1 MRKIAVMCVWL
12 AAVGLSFGEGKTPV
26 STFTDK
32 RDGKVYK
39 IVNIG
44 SQTWFAENL
53 NYAAKGSV
61 CYDNDAENCASYGRL
76 YDWNTAQKAC
86 PADTH
91 LPADKDWTALTDY
104 VGGSKTAGTKLKSTS
119 GWYNNGNG
127 MDEYDFSA
135 LSGGYCYVGDFGL
148 AGFNGYWWSSTE
160 NDAGV
165 AWYRNM
171 GCYNEY
177 VGRFNYDKNYLMSV
191 RCVLDDKKEKQK

>member
-1 MRKIAVMCVWL
+1 MNKQISILLTIAALVF
-12 AAVGLSFGEGKTPV
+12 AAGTYGGGDSSV
-26 STFTDK
+26 STFTDT
-32 RDGKVYK
+32 RDGKTYK
-39 IVNIG
+39 KVTIG
-44 SQTWFAENL
+44 TQTWMGKNL

-61 CYDNDAENCASYGRL
+61 CYDNNAENCAIYGRL
-76 YDWNTAQKAC
+76 YNWNTALKVC
-86 PADTH
+86 PAGFH
-91 LPADKDWTALTDY
+91 LPTDKEWTALTDY

-127 MDEYDFSA
+127 TNNYEFSA
-135 LSGGYCYVGDFGL
+135 LPGGYCYVGDFGL

-160 NDAGV
+160 NDTGV

-191 RCVLDDKKEKQK
+191 RCVRD